1 MVGRSGGTVMANW
14 NVIDYFTIS
23 STGNAVDFGNM
34 TEASRYAAATS
45 NGTNDRGVCFGGAD
59 SGRANI
65 DYITITSTGNAG
77 DFGDLI
83 NSYAPIMAG
92 ACSNMTNDR
101 GVCGGGNSSAN
112 HIQYITITSTGNATD
127 FGDLTIG
134 REANSAVSN
143 GTQERGVFGSGNP
156 SGASQFRMDY
166 ITINSTGNA
175 TVFGSKR
182 RSTRL
187 AGGFSDCGT

>member
-1 MVGRSGGTVMANW
+1 MANR
-14 NVIDYFTIS
+14 NEIDYFTIN
-23 STGNAVDFGNM
+23 STGNASDFGNM
-34 TEASRYAAATS
+34 TEASRYAAATD

-83 NSYAPIMAG
+83 NSYAPIQAG
-92 ACSNMTNDR
+92 ACSNSTNDR

-112 HIQYITITSTGNATD
+112 SIQYITITSTGNATD

-134 REANSAVSN
+134 RETYSAVSN
-143 GTQERGVFGSGNP
+143 GIGERGIWNSGNP
-156 SGASQFRMDY
+156 AGASTFRMDY

-175 TVFGSKR
+175 TVFGYR
-182 RSTRL
+182 RRMST
-187 AGGFSDCGT
+187 ASGGFSDCGT